1 MFDPWVNFFFTLD
14 KVYILDI
21 MMTMKSNT
29 VTTESNT
36 DKPEKVLVVLTPT
49 DLEYANIMVNV
60 READSR
66 SAYIRKLIRADYRKH
81 IRQQQRQAH
90 TA

>member
-1 MFDPWVNFFFTLD
+1 
-14 KVYILDI
+14 
-21 MMTMKSNT
+21 MKSNT
-29 VTTESNT
+29 VTNEST
-36 DKPEKVLVVLTPT
+36 KPEKVLVVLTPT

-81 IRQQQRQAH
+81 IRHQQKAG
-90 TA
+90 AAVA